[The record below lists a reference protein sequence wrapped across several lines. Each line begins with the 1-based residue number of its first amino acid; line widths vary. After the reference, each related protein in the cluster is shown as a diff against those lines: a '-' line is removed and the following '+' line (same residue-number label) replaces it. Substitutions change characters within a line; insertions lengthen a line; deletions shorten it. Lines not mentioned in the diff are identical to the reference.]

1 MGLRLFC
8 FEMIKYI
15 FRNIINSFLTILGV
29 LSVSFILTYLL
40 PGDPAKLILGQR
52 ADEES
57 VRTVR
62 AELGI
67 DKPFYVQYIK
77 FISRSIQGDLGK
89 SYLTNRNVSDTIL
102 EKIPATALL
111 SFVAIIISSIIGI
124 TIGVVSSIKP
134 YSFKDY
140 FFILFSLLGISIPQF
155 VLALILIYVFGAE
168 LRVFPISGYI
178 TNGWVYIVLPAI
190 ALALRPLAITSRIT
204 RTSML
209 DELNKD
215 YVRTA
220 RSKGLSEYSVIIKHA
235 LRNALNPVITTLS
248 SSLAA
253 TLGGVFFIE
262 YIFNWP
268 GIGSLAMDSILKLDF
283 PMIQGTILFS
293 AVVFVIINLT
303 VDILYAFLD
312 PKVKIR

>member
-1 MGLRLFC
+1 
-8 FEMIKYI
+8 MIKFILKNLVNSVLII
-15 FRNIINSFLTILGV
+15 FGV
-29 LSVSFILTYLL
+29 LSVSFILTFLI
-40 PGDPAKLILGQR
+40 PGDPAKMILGQR

-57 VRTVR
+57 VKSIRV
-62 AELGI
+62 ELGL
-67 DKPFYVQYIK
+67 DKPFIVQYFNFIVRTIK
-77 FISRSIQGDLGK
+77 GDFGK
-89 SYLTNRNVSDTIL
+89 SYLTDRDVSGTIL
-102 EKIPATALL
+102 EKIPATVLL
-111 SFVAIIISSIIGI
+111 SFVSILISAFAGI
-124 TIGVVSSIKP
+124 LAGVVSSIKP

-140 FFILFSLLGISIPQF
+140 IFILISLLGISIPQF
-155 VLALILIYVFGAE
+155 VLALLLIYIFGAK
-168 LRVFPISGYI
+168 LNVLPIAGYI
-178 TNGWVYIVLPAI
+178 DNGWYYIVLPSI
-190 ALALRPLAITSRIT
+190 ALAFRPLAIITRIT

-220 RSKGLSEYSVIIKHA
+220 RAKGLSEFKIIIKHA

-268 GIGSLAMDSILKLDF
+268 GIGLLAMDSIMKLDF

-293 AVVFVIINLT
+293 AIVFVVINFF
-303 VDILYAFLD
+303 VDILYALIN
-312 PKVKIR
+312 PKVKLG

>member
-57 VRTVR
+57 VRSVR

-67 DKPFYVQYIK
+67 DKPFYVQYIG

-124 TIGVVSSIKP
+124 TIGVVSSLKP

-155 VLALILIYVFGAE
+155 VLALILIYIFGAE
-168 LRVFPISGYI
+168 LRVFPIAGYI
-178 TNGWVYIVLPAI
+178 NNGWIYIVLPAV
-190 ALALRPLAITSRIT
+190 ALALRPLAITARIT

-220 RSKGLSEYSVIIKHA
+220 RSKGLSESKVVVKHA

-312 PKVKIR
+312 PKVKLR

>member
-1 MGLRLFC
+1 MGLRLFY

-67 DKPFYVQYIK
+67 DKPFYVQYIR
-77 FISRSIQGDLGK
+77 FISRSIKGDLGK

-134 YSFKDY
+134 YSFRDY

-178 TNGWVYIVLPAI
+178 TNGWIYIVLPAI

-220 RSKGLSEYSVIIKHA
+220 RSKGLSEFSVIIKHA

>member
-1 MGLRLFC
+1 
-8 FEMIKYI
+8 MIKYI

>member
-1 MGLRLFC
+1 
-8 FEMIKYI
+8 MINYI
-15 FRNIINSFLTILGV
+15 FKNFINTLLIILGV
-29 LSVSFILTYLL
+29 LSVSFILTFLL
-40 PGDPAKLILGQR
+40 PGDPAKMILGQR

-57 VRTVR
+57 VKSVR

-67 DKPFYVQYIK
+67 DKPLYVQYVS
-77 FISRSIQGDLGK
+77 FISRIISGDLGK
-89 SYLTNRNVSDTIL
+89 SYLTNRDVFDTIL

-111 SFVAIIISSIIGI
+111 SFAAILISSVIGI
-124 TIGVVSSIKP
+124 AIGVVSSVKQ

-140 FFILFSLLGISIPQF
+140 FFIILSLLGISIPQF
-155 VLALILIYVFGAE
+155 VLALVLIYIFGSE
-168 LRVFPISGYI
+168 LKIFPIAGYI
-178 TNGWVYIVLPAI
+178 NNGWIYIVLPAI
-190 ALALRPLAITSRIT
+190 ALALRPLAITARIT

-220 RSKGLSEYSVIIKHA
+220 RAKGLSEFQVIIKHA

-248 SSLAA
+248 SSLAT

-293 AVVFVIINLT
+293 ALVFVILNLL
-303 VDILYAFLD
+303 VDILYAFID
-312 PKVKIR
+312 PKVKLG

>member
-1 MGLRLFC
+1 
-8 FEMIKYI
+8 MIKYI
-15 FRNIINSFLTILGV
+15 FKNIINSFLIILGV
-29 LSVSFILTYLL
+29 LSVSFILTFML
-40 PGDPAKLILGQR
+40 PGDPAKMILGQR

-57 VRTVR
+57 VKSVR
-62 AELGI
+62 AELGL
-67 DKPFYVQYIK
+67 DRPFYAQYLN
-77 FISRSIQGDLGK
+77 FISRVLKGDLGK
-89 SYLTNRNVSDTIL
+89 SYLTNRDVSETIL

-111 SFVAIIISSIIGI
+111 SFTAILLSSFTGIAIGVISS
-124 TIGVVSSIKP
+124 VKP
-134 YSFKDY
+134 YSLRDY
-140 FFILFSLLGISIPQF
+140 TFIIISLLGISIPQF
-155 VLALILIYVFGAE
+155 VLALLLIYIFGAE
-168 LRVFPISGYI
+168 LKMFPIAGYI
-178 TNGWVYIVLPAI
+178 NHGWIYLVLPAV
-190 ALALRPLAITSRIT
+190 ALALRPLAITARIT

-220 RSKGLSEYSVIIKHA
+220 RAKGLSESKVIIKHA
-235 LRNALNPVITTLS
+235 LRNALNPVVTTLS

-293 AVVFVIINLT
+293 AVVFVIINLL

-312 PKVKIR
+312 PKVKLG

>member
-1 MGLRLFC
+1 
-8 FEMIKYI
+8 MINYI
-15 FRNIINSFLTILGV
+15 FKNIINSILIILGV
-29 LSVSFILTYLL
+29 LSVSFILTFML
-40 PGDPAKLILGQR
+40 PGDPAKMILGQR

-57 VRTVR
+57 VKSVR
-62 AELGI
+62 SELGL
-67 DKPFYVQYIK
+67 DKPFYVQYLN
-77 FISRSIQGDLGK
+77 FISRVIKGDLGK
-89 SYLTNRNVSDTIL
+89 SYLTNREVSETIL

-111 SFVAIIISSIIGI
+111 SFTAILLSSVFGI
-124 TIGVVSSIKP
+124 AIGVVSAVKP
-134 YSFKDY
+134 YSFRDY
-140 FFILFSLLGISIPQF
+140 LFIVISLLGISIPQF
-155 VLALILIYVFGAE
+155 VLALILIFVFGAE
-168 LRVFPISGYI
+168 LELFPIAGYI
-178 TNGWVYIVLPAI
+178 NHGWVYLVLPAV
-190 ALALRPLAITSRIT
+190 ALALRPLAITARIT

-220 RSKGLSEYSVIIKHA
+220 RAKGLSEFKVIIKHA
-235 LRNALNPVITTLS
+235 LRNALNPVVTTLS

-293 AVVFVIINLT
+293 AVVFVVINLL

-312 PKVKIR
+312 PKVKLG